1 MVLATVGIVGKLC
14 TALIATVEAAEVIHV
29 LSTVLRTVKV
39 NVVLGA
45 NPEKVVPF
53 WYAPP
58 VLNSTPACGVK
69 LIVPVGIA
77 QVG

>member
-1 MVLATVGIVGKLC
+1 MVLATVGIVGKLG

-45 NPEKVVPF
+45 NPENVVP
-53 WYAPP
+53 
-58 VLNSTPACGVK
+58 T
-69 LIVPVGIA
+69 
-77 QVG
+77 